1 MEKVEETW
9 EQAQREKIWW
19 KRAGIRQYKCTV
31 CAYHADHVGIL
42 ATNTCARYGHL
53 QSLSDPAW
61 RSRVGRAARAHWLV
75 QTSAREFT
83 HKMFASAALGNHCW
97 VELKRLSGIIR
108 SMVAPEMY
116 TVDTCALFTIT
127 IWRQEAVII

>member
-1 MEKVEETW
+1 MYNDFSYCLVKQWFYVKGHLSTAHSLRVGTSCKVELTS
-9 EQAQREKIWW
+9 
-19 KRAGIRQYKCTV
+19 
-31 CAYHADHVGIL
+31 L

-61 RSRVGRAARAHWLV
+61 RSRVDRAARAHWLV